1 MSIELD
7 ITDFF
12 NNAAP
17 QDYSASIMELGA
29 NAATDT
35 WRAAC
40 DDSEDYM
47 LLDTDEKREEFREYV
62 KGFGA
67 WEESEIAAWS
77 NTELNALLI
86 QYIAGDIRES
96 GLTRE
101 STLADWGCYARD
113 SEAGRTSG
121 RMFRADSCGPTSGRI
136 YFYIG
141 D

>member
-1 MSIELD
+1 MSIEID

-17 QDYSASIMELGA
+17 KDYSASVMEMGSNAGA
-29 NAATDT
+29 DT

-40 DDSEDYM
+40 DDSPDYM
-47 LLDTDEKREEFREYV
+47 LLDTDDKRAAFRAHV

-67 WEESEIAAWS
+67 WEEAEIAAWTD
-77 NTELNALLI
+77 NELNALLL
-86 QYIAGDIRES
+86 QYVAGDIREA
-96 GLTRE
+96 GLTCE
-101 STLADWGCYARD
+101 STLVDWGCYARD

-121 RMFRADSCGPTSGRI
+121 RMFRADDGRI